1 MAIFSMALI
10 FGMPKLMENSTFVGR
25 NWDQNVLI
33 GYSGSRDEGR
43 VRADAEGRC
52 AGLGRDKYGTADSEF
67 RSCVVDG
74 GEDDR
79 LGREMECKWKL
90 VMTNQ
95 NSVASAG
102 LDSA

>member
-1 MAIFSMALI
+1 MHTIDASDVEISDLIFLNFSMRLQ
-10 FGMPKLMENSTFVGR
+10 S
-25 NWDQNVLI
+25 
-33 GYSGSRDEGR
+33 
-43 VRADAEGRC
+43 
-52 AGLGRDKYGTADSEF
+52 
-67 RSCVVDG
+67 VVIVVN
-74 GEDDR
+74 DR